1 MKRMLKVGLIVS
13 SLILIFSSAVC
24 AAGSGAAFLKIGAGA
39 RPSAL
44 GGNYVGL
51 ANDVNAVNWNPGG
64 LGFMQEKEL
73 TAMYAS
79 WLADMNYEFVGYAQP
94 LSNGLAIGGSL
105 VMLQSG
111 DMEKRSDSREN
122 LGTFSATDTC
132 GTLAIAK
139 KVQENVSL
147 GGSVKVISQKI
158 DDESATGVAVD
169 LGALVKTG
177 IANLNVG
184 VAVRNLGP
192 QMKFIN
198 EGYNLPLTLAAGIN
212 YSLPKINLT
221 SDLNYYESKVTVGVG
236 IEYRVIKVLALDL
249 GYKAGKDNKLEGLAG
264 LSAGI
269 GFNLSKINLSYAW
282 VPYGELSDTH
292 RVSLGVKF

>member
-1 MKRMLKVGLIVS
+1 MKKLTLIIILVS
-13 SLILIFSSAVC
+13 SVIISVSPMSW
-24 AAGSGAAFLKIGAGA
+24 AATTGAAFLKIGTGA

-44 GGNYVGL
+44 GGNFVGL

-64 LGFMQEKEL
+64 LGFLQEKEL

-79 WLADMNYEFVGYAQP
+79 WLADMNYEFAGYAQP

-111 DMEKRSDSREN
+111 EMEKRSDTREK

-139 KVQENVSL
+139 KVQDNVSL
-147 GGSVKVISQKI
+147 GGSVKFISQKI
-158 DDESATGVAVD
+158 EDESATGVAVD

-184 VAVRNLGP
+184 LAVRNLGP
-192 QMKFIN
+192 QMKFIS
-198 EGYNLPLTLAAGIN
+198 EGYDLPLTLAVGLN
-212 YSLPKINLT
+212 YSLPKVNLT
-221 SDLNYYESKVTVGVG
+221 SDINYYDSKVTIGVG
-236 IEYRVIKVLALDL
+236 MEYQVIKILALDL

-264 LSAGI
+264 LSAGL
-269 GFNLSKINLSYAW
+269 GFNINRINLSYAW

-292 RVSLGVKF
+292 RISLGVKF

>member
-1 MKRMLKVGLIVS
+1 MKQMLKVGLIVS

-79 WLADMNYEFVGYAQP
+79 WLADMNYEFAGYAQP

-111 DMEKRSDSREN
+111 DMEKRSDTREN

-212 YSLPKINLT
+212 YSLPKITLT

-236 IEYRVIKVLALDL
+236 IEYRVINALALDL

>member
-1 MKRMLKVGLIVS
+1 MKKLTLIIILVS
-13 SLILIFSSAVC
+13 SVMIGLSSMSW
-24 AAGSGAAFLKIGAGA
+24 AASSGAAFLKIGAGA
-39 RPSAL
+39 RPAAL

-64 LGFMQEKEL
+64 LGFLQEKEL

-79 WLADMNYEFVGYAQP
+79 WLADMNYEFAGYAQP

-111 DMEKRSDSREN
+111 DMEKRSDTREK

-132 GTLAIAK
+132 GTLALAK

-158 DDESATGVAVD
+158 DDGSATGVAVD

-177 IANLNVG
+177 IAHLNVG
-184 VAVRNLGP
+184 IAVRNLGP
-192 QMKFIN
+192 QLKFIT
-198 EGYNLPLTLAAGIN
+198 EGYDLPLTLAAGIN
-212 YSLPKINLT
+212 YSLPKINLS
-221 SDLNYYESKVTVGVG
+221 SDINYYESKMTVGVG
-236 IEYRVIKVLALDL
+236 LEYQVINALALDL
-249 GYKAGKDNKLEGLAG
+249 GYKAGKDNKLEGLSG
-264 LSAGI
+264 LSAGL
-269 GFNLSKINLSYAW
+269 GFNINKINLSYAW

-292 RVSLGVKF
+292 RISLGVKF